1 MCFML
6 CCHHLELA
14 NPREEI
20 RPGVEK
26 PQPTEPED
34 LPLHDLQ
41 DKNGFYL
48 LKRLLRSNEKSMRQR
63 APLAHKG

>member
-1 MCFML
+1 MFHAL
-6 CCHHLELA
+6 LYHLELA

-48 LKRLLRSNEKSMRQR
+48 LELLLRSNEKSMRQR